1 MRCRHTARMKAFTCE
16 AACAD
21 KWRRHGPSQ
30 REDPLEGCDAIPEME
45 GQTSDWSAIAPPDLV
60 PASRTAVRDLWA
72 AMDAAFVGA
81 GGLHVVLP
89 PGRRGFGGTAEVD
102 FVAAGKRMPPAD
114 VVTARRQLAGFRQ
127 AAPSH
132 PGVAV
137 FGGRGVVLVGCA
149 PLCLSQTMTS
159 SFLTYSHLTGEA
171 CSTYR
176 RRGWRCTR

>member
-1 MRCRHTARMKAFTCE
+1 LTPLSAFRCRPTARMKAFTCE

-30 REDPLEGCDAIPEME
+30 REDPLEGCDAIGEADAALAERPP
-45 GQTSDWSAIAPPDLV
+45 SDLSAIAPPDLA
-60 PASRTAVRDLWA
+60 PASRAAVRELWA

-114 VVTARRQLAGFRQ
+114 VAAAKRQLAGFRQ
-127 AAPSH
+127 AAPSL

-137 FGGRGVVLVGCA
+137 FGGRGVVLVGYA
-149 PLCLSQTMTS
+149 SASPIP
-159 SFLTYSHLTGEA
+159 
-171 CSTYR
+171 
-176 RRGWRCTR
+176 

>member
-1 MRCRHTARMKAFTCE
+1 MTGKLTHCDTARMQPFTCE

-30 REDPLEGCDAIPEME
+30 REDPLEGCDAIREADAAAGRPSPEA
-45 GQTSDWSAIAPPDLV
+45 WSAIAPPDLA
-60 PASRTAVRDLWA
+60 PPPRTAVRELWA

-114 VVTARRQLAGFRQ
+114 VAAARRQLAGFRQ

-132 PGVAV
+132 PGAAV

-149 PLCLSQTMTS
+149 TLHALSS
-159 SFLTYSHLTGEA
+159 P
-171 CSTYR
+171 
-176 RRGWRCTR
+176 